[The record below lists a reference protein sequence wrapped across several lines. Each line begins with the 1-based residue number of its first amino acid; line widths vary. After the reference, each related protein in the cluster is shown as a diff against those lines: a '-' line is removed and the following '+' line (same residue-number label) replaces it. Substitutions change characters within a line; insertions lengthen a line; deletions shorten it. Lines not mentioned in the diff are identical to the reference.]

1 MTTVPSAHYVLE
13 DRNAFLAACITSAVG
28 SLVFNAFPLFLSAT
42 ADQYGLN
49 LEQIGWLASIY
60 LIGFAAITL
69 AAPIW
74 MSHFEWRAC
83 GIVSGVLMVG
93 AVASWGVADHATMVY
108 AAYCI
113 LGAGAG
119 MVFTIGLTVLARA
132 RDPES
137 AFGVKLMWEMG
148 LAGLVMFLMTKWII
162 VTYGFSGFV
171 VGTVAAYIACLVFVF
186 RLPDNF
192 LKRERGL
199 DEEQAVI
206 KRINPLPAWVAILA
220 LFIQFAAFSAL
231 WGFMEAI
238 GDTNGLSADTIGTIL
253 TLSIAAG
260 FAGASLAAWLGN
272 RYGHIW
278 PLNAGLVFAVIAVL
292 LLAYGNGLAIYVFA
306 ACVINGMLQYTIAY
320 QMGLVA
326 HNDYSG
332 RIGVMIPFI
341 LASSAAVGPPIAGT
355 IAEAQGFTLVYW
367 GFVAVTAVTI
377 LLSAWVGRQKP
388 YNHQETS

>member
-1 MTTVPSAHYVLE
+1 MTRVPATHYVLE
-13 DRNAFLAACITSAVG
+13 DRSAFLAACITSAVG

-69 AAPIW
+69 VAPVW
-74 MSHFEWRAC
+74 MNLSEWRLS
-83 GIVSGVLMVG
+83 GMVSSVLMVG
-93 AVASWGVADHATMVY
+93 AVVSWGFTDNVTLVY
-108 AAYCI
+108 AAYCV

-119 MVFTIGLTVLARA
+119 MVFTIGLTILARA

-162 VTYGFSGFV
+162 TAYGFTGFV
-171 VGTVAAYIACLVFVF
+171 IGTAIAYVACMAFVKN
-186 RLPDNF
+186 LPDNF

-199 DEEQAVI
+199 DEERAVNE
-206 KRINPLPAWVAILA
+206 RINPLPAWVAIVA

-238 GDTNGLSADTIGTIL
+238 GDANGLSNETIGTIL
-253 TLSIAAG
+253 TFSIVAG

-278 PLNAGLVFAVIAVL
+278 PLNAGLVFAAVAVVL
-292 LLAYGNGLAIYVFA
+292 LAFETGAAVYVFS

-326 HNDYSG
+326 HNDFSG

-341 LASSAAVGPPIAGT
+341 LASSASVGPPIAGT

-377 LLSAWVGRQKP
+377 LLSVWVGRQNPLKD
-388 YNHQETS
+388 QIA

>member
-1 MTTVPSAHYVLE
+1 MTVIPETHYVLE
-13 DRNAFLAACITSAVG
+13 DRRVFLAACITSAIG
-28 SLVFNAFPLFLSAT
+28 SLVFNAFPLFLSTA
-42 ADQYGLN
+42 ADQFGLN

-60 LIGFAAITL
+60 LLGFAAVALI
-69 AAPIW
+69 APFW
-74 MSHFEWRAC
+74 MTRVEWR
-83 GIVSGVLMVG
+83 VSGLISALLIVG
-93 AVASWGVADHATMVY
+93 AVASWGVTDSFTALY
-108 AAYCI
+108 AAYCV

-119 MVFTIGLTVLARA
+119 MVFTIGLTILARA

-162 VTYGFSGFV
+162 SAFGFTGFV
-171 VGTVAAYIACLVFVF
+171 FGIIVVTTACMAFVLT
-186 RLPDNF
+186 LPDNF
-192 LKRERGL
+192 LMRERDL
-199 DEEQAVI
+199 AEEQAVI
-206 KRINPLPAWVAILA
+206 QRINPLPAWVAILA
-220 LFIQFAAFSAL
+220 LFIQFAAFAAL

-238 GDTNGLSADTIGTIL
+238 GDANGLPAETIGTAL
-253 TLSIAAG
+253 TFSIVAG
-260 FAGASLAAWLGN
+260 FAGATLAAWLGN

-278 PLNAGLVFAVIAVL
+278 PLNAGLVFAAVAVV
-292 LLAYGNGLAIYVFA
+292 LLAYQDGVAVYVFS

-355 IAEAQGFTLVYW
+355 IAEAQGFTLVYC
-367 GFVAVTAVTI
+367 GFVAVTVATI
-377 LLSAWVGRQKP
+377 LLSVWVGRQNPLKD
-388 YNHQETS
+388 Q

>member
-1 MTTVPSAHYVLE
+1 MTTVPSTHYVLE
-13 DRNAFLAACITSAVG
+13 DRGAFLAACVTSAVG

-69 AAPIW
+69 VAPIW
-74 MSHFEWRAC
+74 MNLSDWRIS

-93 AVASWGVADHATMVY
+93 AVISWGFTDNVTLVY

-119 MVFTIGLTVLARA
+119 MVFTIGLTILARA

-162 VTYGFSGFV
+162 ASFGFTGFV
-171 VGTVAAYIACLVFVF
+171 IGTAVAYIACMAVVIK
-186 RLPDNF
+186 LPDNF

-199 DEEQAVI
+199 DEERAVI
-206 KRINPLPAWVAILA
+206 ERINPLPAWIAIVA

-238 GDTNGLSADTIGTIL
+238 GDTRGLSNETIGTIL
-253 TLSIAAG
+253 TFSIVAG

-278 PLNAGLVFAVIAVL
+278 PLNAGLVFAIVAVV
-292 LLAYGNGLAIYVFA
+292 LLAYERGTAAYVFS

-341 LASSAAVGPPIAGT
+341 LASSASVGPPIAGT

-367 GFVAVTAVTI
+367 GFVAITVVTI
-377 LLSAWVGRQKP
+377 LLSVWVGRQNPLKDL
-388 YNHQETS
+388 

>member
-1 MTTVPSAHYVLE
+1 MTRVPATHYVLE
-13 DRNAFLAACITSAVG
+13 DRSAFLAACITSAVG

-69 AAPIW
+69 IAPIW
-74 MSHFEWRAC
+74 MNLSEWRLS
-83 GIVSGVLMVG
+83 GMVSGVLMVG
-93 AVASWGVADHATMVY
+93 AVVSWGFTDNVTLVY

-119 MVFTIGLTVLARA
+119 MVFTIGLTILARA

-162 VTYGFSGFV
+162 TAYGFTGFV
-171 VGTVAAYIACLVFVF
+171 IGTAVAYVACVAFVIK
-186 RLPDNF
+186 LPDNF
-192 LKRERGL
+192 LRRERGL
-199 DEEQAVI
+199 DEERAVNE
-206 KRINPLPAWVAILA
+206 RINPLPAWVAIVA

-238 GDTNGLSADTIGTIL
+238 GDANGLSNETIGTIL
-253 TLSIAAG
+253 TLSIVAG

-278 PLNAGLVFAVIAVL
+278 PLNAGLVIAAIAVI
-292 LLAYGNGLAIYVFA
+292 LLAYQSGLVVYVFG

-341 LASSAAVGPPIAGT
+341 LASSASVGPPIAGT

-367 GFVAVTAVTI
+367 GFVAITVVTI
-377 LLSAWVGRQKP
+377 LLSVWVGRQNPLKDL
-388 YNHQETS
+388 